1 MFSVRKTPLV
11 DLYLRVGV
19 RVELMKRRKLVVSL
33 ITAGTVAIAGC
44 SGSETQSA
52 EQQREFSTT
61 GNDSKLIQSPVD
73 DLTLTT
79 EDLPGSDWEQNRS
92 GADATFAMQGFSK
105 PTTES
110 YVAVLFNIR
119 KKPDVSAATDG
130 YEPITPEY
138 LTGSSVGETE
148 SRELNVGV
156 ASELY
161 SWDGENGVGPGY
173 LIKIRDA
180 NVFCHLLWA
189 VRPSDGEYLPEDPV
203 SLDQMGQ
210 LAVTI
215 HTKWR

>member
-1 MFSVRKTPLV
+1 
-11 DLYLRVGV
+11 
-19 RVELMKRRKLVVSL
+19 MKRRKLVVSL

-61 GNDSKLIQSPVD
+61 GNDSQLIQSPVD
-73 DLTLTT
+73 ELTLTT
-79 EDLPGSDWEQNRS
+79 EDLPGSDWEQEQDES
-92 GADATFAMQGFSK
+92 GADATFAMQAFSK
-105 PTTES
+105 PTPKS
-110 YVAVLFNIR
+110 YVGVLFNIR
-119 KKPDVSAATDG
+119 KKPDVSAAKDG

-138 LTGSSVGETE
+138 LIGSSVREAE

-180 NVFCHLLWA
+180 NVFCHLFWT
-189 VRPSDGEYLPEDPV
+189 VRPSDGEYLPADPV